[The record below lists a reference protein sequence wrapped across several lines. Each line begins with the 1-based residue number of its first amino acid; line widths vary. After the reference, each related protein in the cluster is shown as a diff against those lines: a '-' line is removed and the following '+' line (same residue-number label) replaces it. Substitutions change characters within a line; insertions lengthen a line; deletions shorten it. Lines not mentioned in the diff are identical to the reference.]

1 MSALD
6 FLFQGQPP
14 SSTTN
19 YGGKATQTPQ
29 WLQDYAQGI
38 LSSAASVASQPYQAS
53 PVPQVA
59 GFTPY
64 QQQAQSGIAG
74 VVGQYQ
80 PTLTQAQQIATGAAN
95 PSALSQA
102 TGYLPTASN
111 YVQSALSPTQ
121 AMMNPYEQNVINQAK
136 TQATQY
142 WQNQLDPQINNQFTA
157 AGQFGSSA
165 NQRAATLGAD
175 QITQNIQNTAQA
187 ALGQGYQQAQNAGLQ
202 AASETGALG
211 QISGGLGYEQGV
223 LGLQGA
229 NTLGGLAQTGQTL
242 GLQGYGALD
251 TAGLEQQQLN
261 QQNLNVANAQFQQ
274 QQQYPYAN
282 LSWLQQMLSGT
293 ATPTTTPMS
302 ATGAET
308 GYAPAYSASPISQ
321 ALGIYSAL
329 NPSGNSN
336 ATAGGGQHG

>member
-14 SSTTN
+14 SSTTQ
-19 YGGKATQTPQ
+19 YGESATQTPQ

-64 QQQAQSGIAG
+64 QTQAQQGIAG
-74 VVGQYQ
+74 AIGQYQ
-80 PTLTQAQQIATGAAN
+80 PALTQAQQMASSAAN

-111 YVQSALSPTQ
+111 YVSSALSPTA

-142 WQNQLDPQINNQFTA
+142 WNQQLQPQINNQFTR

-165 NQRAATLGAD
+165 NERAANEGANE
-175 QITQNIQNTAQA
+175 ITQNIQNTANS
-187 ALGQGYQQAQNAGLQ
+187 ALSQGYSQAQGAGLQ

-211 QISGGLGYEQGV
+211 QIAGGLGYEQGV

-229 NTLGGLAQTGQTL
+229 NTMGQLGQLNQNLA
-242 GLQGYGALD
+242 LQGYGALD

-261 QQNLNVANAQFQQ
+261 QQNLNAANTQFQQ
-274 QQQYPYAN
+274 QQQWPYQQ

-293 ATPTTTPMS
+293 ATPATTPHS
-302 ATGAET
+302 STTAGT
-308 GYAPAYSASPISQ
+308 GYAPAYSASPLSQ
-321 ALGIYSAL
+321 AIGIYSAL
-329 NPSGNSN
+329 NAPSGTS
-336 ATAGGGQHG
+336 AAGGVA

>member
-19 YGGKATQTPQ
+19 YGESATQTPQ

-38 LSSAASVASQPYQAS
+38 LSQAASVASQPYQAS

-64 QQQAQSGIAG
+64 QSQAQSGIAG
-74 VVGQYQ
+74 LIGNYQ
-80 PTLTQAQQIATGAAN
+80 PALTQAQQLAGSAAN

-111 YVQSALSPTQ
+111 YVQSALSPTA
-121 AMMNPYEQNVINQAK
+121 AMMNPYEQNVIKQAE

-142 WQNQLDPQINNQFTA
+142 WQNQLAPQINNQFTA

-165 NQRAATLGAD
+165 NQRAQGLAAD
-175 QITQNIQNTAQA
+175 QITQNIQNTAGSALAQA
-187 ALGQGYQQAQNAGLQ
+187 YQQAQGAGLQ

-229 NTLGGLAQTGQTL
+229 NTLGSLGQLGQTL

-261 QQNLNVANAQFQQ
+261 QQNLNAANAQFQQ

-282 LSWLQQMLSGT
+282 LSWLQQMLAGT
-293 ATPTTTPMS
+293 ATPTTTPRS
-302 ATGAET
+302 TTNAGT
-308 GYAPAYSASPISQ
+308 GYAPAYSASPLSQ
-321 ALGIYSAL
+321 AIGIYSAL
-329 NPSGNSN
+329 NAPSGTS
-336 ATAGGGQHG
+336 GQTGVA